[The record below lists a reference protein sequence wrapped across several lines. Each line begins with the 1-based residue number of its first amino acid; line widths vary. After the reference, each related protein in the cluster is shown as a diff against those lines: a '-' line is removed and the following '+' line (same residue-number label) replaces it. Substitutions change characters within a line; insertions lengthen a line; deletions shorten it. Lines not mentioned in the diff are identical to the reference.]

1 MQEKINKYINDI
13 NKLSIKNKEEYTH
26 FKNTFLSKN
35 GILNNLFN
43 QFKSLPNEE
52 KKITGKLL
60 NQLKQLV
67 INKAN
72 TLSSNEERITKKE
85 NLDLTMPAIYS
96 GIGAEHPLSKVQNR
110 IIEIFNKVGFVISD
124 GPEIED
130 DWHNFSALN
139 MPEHHPARDM
149 QDTFFITLNPDTL
162 LRTHTSSV
170 QIRYMENNPPP
181 IRIISPGRVYRKED
195 ISARA
200 HCIFHQIEGLY
211 IDSDVNFSDL
221 KKMIMYFV
229 HNLFG
234 KDVKIRF
241 RPSFF
246 PFTEPSAEVDIYW
259 GLNSEADYRITKGTG
274 WLEIMGCGMVD
285 PNVLENVNID
295 ATKFSGFA
303 FGLGIERI
311 TMLLHQ
317 VDDLRLFYEN
327 DIRFLKQFNQ
337 IH

>member
-1 MQEKINKYINDI
+1 MQEKINKHINDVS
-13 NKLSIKNKEEYTH
+13 KLSISNKEEYTS
-26 FKNTFLSKN
+26 FKNMYLSKN
-35 GILNNLFN
+35 GILNDLFS
-43 QFKSLPNEE
+43 QFKTLSNVE
-52 KKITGKLL
+52 KKQIGKRL
-60 NQLKQLV
+60 NELKK
-67 INKAN
+67 IAFDKIK
-72 TLSSNEERITKKE
+72 TLDLSDKKTTKRDY
-85 NLDLTMPAIYS
+85 LDLTMPAIYE
-96 GIGAEHPLSKVQNR
+96 GLGAEHPISKVQDR

-149 QDTFFITLNPDTL
+149 QDTFFISLNPDTL

-170 QIRYMENNPPP
+170 QIRYMEKNPPP

-211 IDSDVNFSDL
+211 IDQDVNFADL

-234 KDVKIRF
+234 QDVKIRF

-259 GLNSEADYRITKGTG
+259 GLNSETDYRITKGTG

-295 ATKFSGFA
+295 TKKFSGFA
-303 FGLGIERI
+303 FGMGIERI

-327 DIRFLKQFNQ
+327 DIRFLKQFKQ
-337 IH
+337 MH